1 MAAGPRPSR
10 TRPRA
15 RRDSDVRRRILKA
28 SRGILARDGIG
39 GLTISRI
46 AAEAGV
52 YSSAIFY
59 HFGGKEGL
67 WIALGV
73 ELLEEANTAAASDL
87 QAMPLGPERISK
99 AVESYFMIGGPEVQS
114 ASFEMMVPALRS
126 PELRESIVRLYDD
139 GKDKLADHLGAK
151 EHPGQR
157 EYLRLVG
164 EVVLSFTD
172 GLNMQAMMDPDADFA
187 PVISVFEDMLT
198 RVLAPALGLDELDG
212 SAVAGA

>member
-1 MAAGPRPSR
+1 MATGPRREPA
-10 TRPRA
+10 RPRA
-15 RRDSDVRRRILKA
+15 GRDSDVRRRVLRA
-28 SRGILARDGIG
+28 SRRILARDGIE

-87 QAMPLGPERISK
+87 QAMPLGPGRIRK

-139 GKDKLADHLGAK
+139 GKDKLADDLGAK
-151 EHPGQR
+151 EHPEQR
-157 EYLRLVG
+157 DYLRLVG

-172 GLNMQAMMDPDADFA
+172 GLNLQAMMDPDADFA

-198 RVLAPALGLDELDG
+198 RLLVPALGLDDEDG
-212 SAVAGA
+212 ADGAGS

>member
-1 MAAGPRPSR
+1 M
-10 TRPRA
+10 
-15 RRDSDVRRRILKA
+15 RRQVLQA
-28 SRGILARDGIG
+28 SRRILARDGLE

-73 ELLEEANTAAASDL
+73 ELLQEANTAAASDL
-87 QAMPLGPERISK
+87 QAMPLGRERIRT

-114 ASFEMMVPALRS
+114 ASFEMVVPALRS
-126 PELRESIVRLYDD
+126 PELRESIVRLYED
-139 GKDKLADHLGAK
+139 GKDKLADDLGAR
-151 EHPGQR
+151 EHPDQR

-172 GLNMQAMMDPDADFA
+172 GLNLQALMDPDADFA

-198 RVLAPALGLDELDG
+198 RALAPVLGLGDDDAPVADG
-212 SAVAGA
+212 RRSGH